1 MQKGLVSIFA
11 DVQDAVLEIQVEAS
25 SSDIEED
32 FTFNCLT
39 CGEKFAEMHLLK
51 KHEQIHLKDACEE
64 VLSIQIPKP
73 QVDSLNQMEIATG
86 MTNNALFLILFY
98 LSKLHQILCNC
109 ACFSGDY
116 FRLGCW
122 TMFRLMD
129 LAGNCVLC
137 SLTKSRK
144 FWKR

>member
-1 MQKGLVSIFA
+1 MSIFA

-73 QVDSLNQMEIATG
+73 QVDSLKQMEIATG
-86 MTNNALFLILFY
+86 MTNNALFLKY
-98 LSKLHQILCNC
+98 
-109 ACFSGDY
+109 
-116 FRLGCW
+116 
-122 TMFRLMD
+122 
-129 LAGNCVLC
+129 GN
-137 SLTKSRK
+137 
-144 FWKR
+144 F

>member
-1 MQKGLVSIFA
+1 MSIFA

-32 FTFNCLT
+32 FTFNCLN

-86 MTNNALFLILFY
+86 MTNNSLFLKYDHFQK
-98 LSKLHQILCNC
+98 LSHIIQSNTILC
-109 ACFSGDY
+109 ATAHVSSVITSGLEVGPCFGK
-116 FRLGCW
+116 W
-122 TMFRLMD
+122 TLPEIEFFK
-129 LAGNCVLC
+129 CFE
-137 SLTKSRK
+137 K
-144 FWKR
+144 

>member
-1 MQKGLVSIFA
+1 MSIFA

-86 MTNNALFLILFY
+86 MTNNSLFLKYDNFQK
-98 LSKLHQILCNC
+98 LSLIIHQIVCNC
-109 ACFSGDY
+109 ACSLGD
-116 FRLGCW
+116 
-122 TMFRLMD
+122 
-129 LAGNCVLC
+129 
-137 SLTKSRK
+137 
-144 FWKR
+144 

>member
-1 MQKGLVSIFA
+1 MSIFA

-86 MTNNALFLILFY
+86 MTNNALFLKYDIFQK
-98 LSKLHQILCNC
+98 LSFIIQSNTRLC
-109 ACFSGDY
+109 ATAYVLLVITSGLEVGPCFG
-116 FRLGCW
+116 
-122 TMFRLMD
+122 
-129 LAGNCVLC
+129 
-137 SLTKSRK
+137 
-144 FWKR
+144 